1 MRLARAPG
9 EPAGGGITRA
19 GSNVASM
26 GTELESAHATEELR
40 ERYARLSLERD
51 ELAVKVAELERELA
65 SHRPPADASHPSRRR
80 IALLW
85 LAVVVASTITLS
97 VVVGSAAILAGFW
110 DPLGNVA
117 TPTSLA
123 VSGLPRPLV
132 EPSAAEPQP
141 APARAPSPSPPAA
154 AASLPETLLP
164 ATARTGLEIVAA
176 RGDSWLQVR
185 RGSASGPVVYE
196 GILEHGRSASF
207 AAHRLWLR
215 FAVGD
220 HLDVTVNGKRATGLP
235 SLAGNA
241 AVRSDR
247 VRVLGVG

>member
-1 MRLARAPG
+1 
-9 EPAGGGITRA
+9 
-19 GSNVASM
+19 M
-26 GTELESAHATEELR
+26 GTELESAHAPEELLK
-40 ERYARLSLERD
+40 RYARLSLERD
-51 ELAVKVAELERELA
+51 ELAAKVAELERELA
-65 SHRPPADASHPSRRR
+65 SHRPPADAPRRSRRG

-85 LAVVVASTITLS
+85 LAVILTSTITLG

-110 DPLGNVA
+110 DPLGNDA

-123 VSGLPRPLV
+123 VPALPPPLA

-141 APARAPSPSPPAA
+141 ALARAPSPSPPAS
-154 AASLPETLLP
+154 AASLPETPPP
-164 ATARTGLEIVAA
+164 APTAGAGLEIVAA
-176 RGDSWLQVR
+176 RGNSWLQVR
-185 RGSASGPVVYE
+185 LGSASGPVVYE
-196 GILEHGRSASF
+196 GILERGRSASF
-207 AAHRLWLR
+207 AARRLWFR

-241 AVRSDR
+241 AARSDR

>member
-1 MRLARAPG
+1 
-9 EPAGGGITRA
+9 
-19 GSNVASM
+19 M
-26 GTELESAHATEELR
+26 GTELETAPASEELL

-51 ELAVKVAELERELA
+51 ELAARVAELERELA
-65 SHRPPADASHPSRRR
+65 SHRPPADAPRRSRCRNT
-80 IALLW
+80 LLW
-85 LAVVVASTITLS
+85 LAVVLSSTITLGA
-97 VVVGSAAILAGFW
+97 VVATAAILAGFW
-110 DPLGNVA
+110 DPLGNDA
-117 TPTSLA
+117 TPRSLA
-123 VSGLPRPLV
+123 VPALPPPLV
-132 EPSAAEPQP
+132 EPSPAEPQP

-154 AASLPETLLP
+154 ATRLPETLPP
-164 ATARTGLEIVAA
+164 ATARTEIEIVAA

-196 GILEHGRSASF
+196 GVLERGRSASF
-207 AAHRLWLR
+207 AARRLWFR

-241 AVRSDR
+241 AVRSDG